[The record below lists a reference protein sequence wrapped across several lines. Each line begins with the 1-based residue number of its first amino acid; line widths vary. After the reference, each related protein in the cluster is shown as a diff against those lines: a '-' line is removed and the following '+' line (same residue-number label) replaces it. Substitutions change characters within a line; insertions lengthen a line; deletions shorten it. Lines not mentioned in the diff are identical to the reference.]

1 VPVIRPDLADRSCTM
16 TLEREMTAAPA
27 ALYRAWTQEL
37 DRWFAAPG
45 TLLMQPQVNVPY
57 FFETHHAGERH
68 AHYGR
73 FLRLEPERLIEL
85 TWVTAAGTRG
95 AETVVTVEL
104 TVRSRGTHLRLT
116 HAGFP
121 DQALCERHRGAW
133 PQVLSHLDGVLS
145 A

>member
-1 VPVIRPDLADRSCTM
+1 MPVIRPDLAGRPYALR
-16 TLEREMTAAPA
+16 LERAMAAGAA
-27 ALYRAWTQEL
+27 ALYHAWTEGF

-45 TLLMQPQVNVPY
+45 TLLMQPQIDVPY

-73 FLRLEPERLIEL
+73 FLRLEPGRLIEL
-85 TWVTAAGTRG
+85 TWVTAAGTLG

-104 TVRSRGTHLRLT
+104 GALERGTRLELT

-121 DQALCERHRGAW
+121 DEALCERHRLAW
-133 PQVLSHLDGVLS
+133 PQVLKHLDEVLTP
-145 A
+145 